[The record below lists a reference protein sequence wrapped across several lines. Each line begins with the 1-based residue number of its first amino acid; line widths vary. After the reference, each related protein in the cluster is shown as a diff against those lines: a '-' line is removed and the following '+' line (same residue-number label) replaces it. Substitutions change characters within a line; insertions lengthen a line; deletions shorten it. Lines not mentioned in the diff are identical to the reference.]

1 MLDPKLLEQNP
12 KVLESTLR
20 VRGMLD
26 LLEDAKKF
34 LKLREDWKKLKKKV
48 DDLRHERNKISL
60 EINEAIKRKKKK
72 EAELKKKEAKKIA
85 EDVRKAEDKIAKY
98 EKILEDGSLKFP
110 NIPAADVP
118 LKDKIVS
125 IHGEAK
131 REKFH
136 KTYEEIAKSLGLID
150 FDSAITMSGSGFYT
164 LVGKGAK
171 LERTLINFFLDLHE
185 KQGYKEML
193 TPLLVSEK
201 SMINSGQLPKF
212 KDAMFKT
219 QEDLYL
225 IPTSEVSLLNLYA
238 DKILHEQQLPIKVT
252 AFSPCF
258 RTEKGATK
266 GIFRVR
272 QFSKVEMFKFTR
284 QEESFKELDGMFK
297 DATAVLDLLG
307 IPYRVKLLSAP
318 EMGFAS
324 AKTYDIEAFA
334 PGLNE
339 WLEVSSVSNCTDFQA
354 RRAKIRYISGQEK
367 KLVHTL
373 NGSGLAVPRTI
384 IALLENYQQKDGSIK
399 IPQALEKYFG
409 ARKIEK

>member
-284 QEESFKELDGMFK
+284 QEESFKELDGMLK